1 MRRVRHRFESQ
12 WNIRAL
18 LAPGVRSLPARETV
32 GKLAKVGDAY
42 YAIDIASDGSSL
54 ALSPTEPQFG
64 TLAVEANDA
73 AVELRLW
80 SDAADQHLLQNREWQ
95 LPAGKYTAIHAV
107 LTTKDESGD
116 IWVFSPFT
124 PAFAAACM
132 GPLDF
137 FTIEPGETT
146 SIRMGPPF
154 VVKANI
160 RTWSS
165 SDRVA
170 ISPVLVGC
178 AGEEYSAAFQRDGE
192 RPPPPTVKIV
202 DEKGT
207 VLVSGKCGYT

>member
-1 MRRVRHRFESQ
+1 
-12 WNIRAL
+12 
-18 LAPGVRSLPARETV
+18 
-32 GKLAKVGDAY
+32 
-42 YAIDIASDGSSL
+42 
-54 ALSPTEPQFG
+54 
-64 TLAVEANDA
+64 
-73 AVELRLW
+73 VELRLW
-80 SDAADQHLLQNREWQ
+80 SDAADQHLLQNREWR
-95 LPAGKYTAIHAV
+95 LPAGKYTAIHAL
-107 LTTKDESGD
+107 LTTKDASGD
-116 IWVFSPFT
+116 IWAFSPFT
-124 PAFAAACM
+124 PAFAADCM

-165 SDRVA
+165 SDKVV

-178 AGEEYSAAFQRDGE
+178 AGEEYSAAFERNGE